1 MQLLSSF
8 GRAECRYACI
18 HHALYICWLHGT
30 WVTRVS
36 SETLTS
42 ICGMGAAGHWTF
54 SPSILTSRRRRT
66 YDNNGSIDISS
77 SLFLL
82 NHVRVLNWVLFLKMT
97 ATFAFSVCNKFDKLS
112 TKLKRLNDKFYFSII
127 LRSID
132 VYISH
137 HISFHWYGVINL
149 PRSVTINLTSSFS
162 SNSKLHVI
170 YRSLL
175 LITFL

>member
-82 NHVRVLNWVLFLKMT
+82 NHVRVLNSVLFLKMT
-97 ATFAFSVCNKFDKLS
+97 ATFAFSVCNKSDKLS
-112 TKLKRLNDKFYFSII
+112 TKLKRLNDKSKIRLFFDLLTFISTII
-127 LRSID
+127 YPFI
-132 VYISH
+132 
-137 HISFHWYGVINL
+137 GVINL
-149 PRSVTINLTSSFS
+149 SRSVTINLPSSFF

-170 YRSLL
+170 YRNLL